1 MQYVH
6 GGDVY
11 GYRLQFEGREPLDFS
26 ANINPR
32 GIPEAVKDAMHCA
45 IDACTQYPDPKC
57 RALKAGL
64 AERWSLPAS
73 AFFCGNGAAEIFY
86 RLVHCIKPHTAL
98 LTAPTFGEY
107 EQALSGQNCK
117 LRFHTLLKAED
128 FRLTERILSELTPDL
143 DLVILC
149 NPNNPTGC
157 TASQALMQTILER
170 CKQNGTWLI
179 VDECFQDFLEN
190 PISMRSGLENYDR
203 LVIVR
208 AFTKMYAVP
217 GVRLGWCMSGNAALI
232 EQLHTVGQ
240 PWNVSV
246 IAQACGVAAL
256 SCGNWEEETAD
267 YIEKQRIWMAEQ
279 LKDCGFHVYPSEVNY
294 VLFDTTHFDLRGR
307 LLERGIMIRSC
318 ENYRG
323 LGRGYFRV
331 AVKSEADNRVLLR
344 EIREVLADGKSDYGA
359 GNSI

>member
-1 MQYVH
+1 MQYAH

-11 GYRLQFEGREPLDFS
+11 GYRIQFDGREPLDFS

-32 GIPEAVKDAMHCA
+32 GIPQIVKDAMYQA
-45 IDACTQYPDPKC
+45 VDACIQYPDPKC

-86 RLVHCIKPHTAL
+86 RLVRCIKPRTAL
-98 LTAPTFGEY
+98 ITAPTFGEY
-107 EQALSGQNCK
+107 EQALSGEGCN
-117 LRFHTLLKAED
+117 LWFHTLRKEED
-128 FRLTERILSELTPDL
+128 FRLTERFFSDLMPDL

-157 TASQALMQTILER
+157 TASQALMQEILQR
-170 CKQNGTWLI
+170 CKQNGTWLV
-179 VDECFQDFLEN
+179 VDECFQDFVTASF
-190 PISMRSGLENYDR
+190 SMRQSLEVYDR

-217 GVRLGWCMSGNAALI
+217 GVRLGWCMSANAALM
-232 EQLHTVGQ
+232 EQLHGAGQ

-256 SCGNWEEETAD
+256 DCENWEQETAD
-267 YIEKQRIWMAEQ
+267 YIEKQRTWLAEQ

-294 VLFDTTHFDLRGR
+294 LLFYTTCLDLQER

-323 LGRGYFRV
+323 LGRGYFRL
-331 AVKSEADNRVLLR
+331 AVKGEADNRTLLR
-344 EIREVLADGKSDYGA
+344 EIREVLADGKSDHGA
-359 GNSI
+359 GDSI